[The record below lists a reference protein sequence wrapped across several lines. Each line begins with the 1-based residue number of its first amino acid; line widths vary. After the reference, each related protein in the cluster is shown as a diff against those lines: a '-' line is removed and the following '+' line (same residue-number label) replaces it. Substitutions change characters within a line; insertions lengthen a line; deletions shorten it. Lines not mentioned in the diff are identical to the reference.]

1 MSAGEG
7 SGKDAARTALS
18 SSAFHPLRRLRVL
31 LTAIRPPEFAPRL
44 PYAALLLTADR
55 LVLADTFAFS
65 RQGGHNR
72 TRIRTDQGAL
82 WLSVPRRHAGLGQP
96 LTEVEVVD
104 DGWRRRHAAALTAA
118 YGSASFFEHVMPEW
132 ADVLATP
139 GSLADLTVASVR
151 FTARWLKSEA
161 EIVRASDLPGRP
173 SALAEVAD
181 VAGATTV
188 LTLPESAR
196 RDAEAV
202 GVPVRVLRFEE
213 AERRQ
218 VGEGFVPGLGVLDL
232 LMTHG
237 PAAADVLR
245 ASVQRVDAFGAPR
258 PRTAS

>member
-18 SSAFHPLRRLRVL
+18 PSAFHPLARLRVL

-72 TRIRTDQGAL
+72 TRIRTGQGPL

-96 LTEVEVVD
+96 LAEVEVVN
-104 DGWRRRHAAALTAA
+104 DGWRRRHVAALTAA
-118 YGSASFFEHVMPEW
+118 YGSASFVEHVLPEW
-132 ADVLATP
+132 AAVLATP
-139 GSLADLTVASVR
+139 GSLADLSVASLR
-151 FTARWLKSEA
+151 FTARWLKSET
-161 EIVRASDLPGRP
+161 EILRASDLPGAP
-173 SALAEVAD
+173 STLTDVAEAAEV
-181 VAGATTV
+181 TTL

-213 AERRQ
+213 VERRQ

-232 LMTHG
+232 LMNHG

-245 ASVQRVDAFGAPR
+245 ASLEGVEVFGLP
-258 PRTAS
+258 